1 MSRPPRPPEPPAL
14 AAAAPALRRA
24 GLLQAAAA
32 LLWLP
37 QAALL
42 ALAVARLARGEGLA
56 GVLIPAALLGLAGL
70 LRAALDALGG
80 RIAFRAARAALTTLR
95 REALAAL
102 AARSPLD
109 AARPASGLAAAAVT
123 EQAEAVLPYLLRY
136 RPARMRAVLVPLG
149 LLMAVATQS
158 WMAALILLFAAPL
171 IPLFMALVGL
181 RAKEASEAQM
191 LEIGGMNALLLDR
204 LRGLSTIRAFE
215 AEEAMA
221 GRLRAAAEALRTRT
235 MAVLRIAFLSSAVLE
250 LFSALGVAMVAVYVG
265 FHLLGLLP
273 FGTWGGW
280 LGLGPALFVLLLA
293 PAFFDPLRDLAAAWH
308 DRAAGEAA
316 LEALTRLAAAPTL
329 ALPGATEAPTAP
341 AGTVAPALDVSAL
354 LFRHEAAAG
363 PVFGGFSLQVAPGER
378 VALFGPSGCG
388 KSTLLALLAGLA
400 LPEGGRIALDGAA
413 LTVASAATLRR
424 RIAWIG
430 QQPHVFAASLRDN
443 VRLGRTGLEAEAP
456 LARLLPGHD
465 PARRVGEGGLG
476 LSGGE
481 ALRLALARAIA
492 DPAVGLILADEP
504 TAHLDRAT
512 AAEATEALMAAAEG
526 RTLVVATHDP
536 VLAARMDRIVRLP
549 A

>member
-1 MSRPPRPPEPPAL
+1 MH
-14 AAAAPALRRA
+14 RA

-32 LLWLP
+32 LLWVP

-42 ALAVARLARGEGLA
+42 ALAVARLARGEGMA
-56 GVLIPAALLGLAGL
+56 GVLVPAALLGLAGL
-70 LRAALDALGG
+70 LRAALDAMGG
-80 RIAFRAARAALTTLR
+80 RMAFRAARS
-95 REALAAL
+95 ALAGLRHDALRAL

-109 AARPASGLAAAAVT
+109 AGRPASGLAAAALA

-136 RPARMRAVLVPLG
+136 RPARLRAVLVPLV
-149 LLMAVATQS
+149 LLLAVVTQS

-171 IPLFMALVGL
+171 IPLSMALVGL

-191 LEIGGMNALLLDR
+191 LEVGGMNALLLDR
-204 LRGLSTIRAFE
+204 LRGLPTIRAFDAVE
-215 AEEAMA
+215 ATA
-221 GRLRAAAEALRTRT
+221 GRLRAAAEALRGRT
-235 MAVLRIAFLSSAVLE
+235 MAVLRIAFLSSAALE

-265 FHLLGLLP
+265 FHLLGMLP
-273 FGTWGGW
+273 FGTWSGW

-316 LEALTRLAAAPTL
+316 LEALARLAAAPTL
-329 ALPGATEAPTAP
+329 ALPGAGVDPDPSTAATP
-341 AGTVAPALDVSAL
+341 PLALAVSAL
-354 LFRHEAAAG
+354 VFRHGAAAR
-363 PVFGGFSLQVAPGER
+363 PVLDGFAMQVAAGER

-400 LPEGGRIALDGAA
+400 LPESGSIALGEVALTAESAAVLRGRIAW
-413 LTVASAATLRR
+413 V
-424 RIAWIG
+424 G

-443 VRLGRTGLEAEAP
+443 VRLGRAGLDAAAP
-456 LARLLPGHD
+456 IARLLPAHD

-481 ALRLALARAIA
+481 TLRLALARAIA
-492 DPAVGLILADEP
+492 APTVGVILADEP

-512 AAEATEALMAAAEG
+512 AADATEALLAAAAG

-536 VLAARMDRIVRLP
+536 VLAARMDRIVRMP